1 MRNEKTS
8 SGSVAKIASALHQVQ
23 GQLTAVSRSSEGYN
37 YKFADLA
44 SCWDSVR
51 QPMADAGLALIQTT
65 YVTAEGENV
74 LVTTLLHMSGEWI
87 SGELL
92 VRPVKA
98 DPQSLGSSLS
108 YARRYG
114 MMGMLGISASDDDG
128 AAASK
133 PAPKRELL
141 QSMKQQP
148 AAREPN
154 TKLRERHKAL
164 WSKCLKAGI
173 DPRELETLAPDSTDD
188 EIMEAGIYNKGLL
201 DAVENPEGS

>member
-1 MRNEKTS
+1 MRIDKTPN
-8 SGSVAKIASALHQVQ
+8 GTIAKIASALHQVQ

-74 LVTTLLHMSGEWI
+74 LVTTLLHTSGEWI

-133 PAPKRELL
+133 PATKA
-141 QSMKQQP
+141 

-154 TKLRERHKAL
+154 TKLREQYKAL
-164 WSKCLKAGI
+164 WSRCLKAGI
-173 DPRELETLAPDSTDD
+173 DPRELETIAADSTDE
-188 EIMEAGIYNKGLL
+188 EIMEAGMHNRTLL
-201 DAVENPEGS
+201 NAVENPEGS

>member
-74 LVTTLLHMSGEWI
+74 LVTTLLHTSGEWI

-128 AAASK
+128 AAASR
-133 PAPKRELL
+133 PATKAAE
-141 QSMKQQP
+141 SHV
-148 AAREPN
+148 AREPN
-154 TKLRERHKAL
+154 TKLREQYKAL

-173 DPRELETLAPDSTDD
+173 DPRELETIAPDSTDD
-188 EIMEAGIYNKGLL
+188 EIVEAGMHNRTLLNKI
-201 DAVENPEGS
+201 ENPEGS

>member
-51 QPMADAGLALIQTT
+51 EPMADAGLALIQTT
-65 YVTAEGENV
+65 YVTEQGENV
-74 LVTTLLHMSGEWI
+74 LVTTLLHTSGEWI

-114 MMGMLGISASDDDG
+114 MMGILGISASDDDG
-128 AAASK
+128 AAASAGK
-133 PAPKRELL
+133 PAPSK
-141 QSMKQQP
+141 P
-148 AAREPN
+148 EPSKPKA
-154 TKLRERHKAL
+154 TTKAFRDGYKKCLDMGASASSLPKLRPDDSQEKIDAAVAELRKIFTAL
-164 WSKCLKAGI
+164 NQEPS
-173 DPRELETLAPDSTDD
+173 
-188 EIMEAGIYNKGLL
+188 
-201 DAVENPEGS
+201 